1 MTQFKEVQCPLF
13 LRRFR
18 RSKLISILCEGQ
30 PETHIL
36 LSSSIEEREKKIDN
50 VCNNYENCKHYQN
63 YE

>member
-1 MTQFKEVQCPLF
+1 MTVFKEVNCPLF

-18 RSKLISILCEGQ
+18 RGKLISILCEGQ

-36 LSSSIEEREKKIDN
+36 LSFSVEEREKKIEN
-50 VCNNYENCKHYQN
+50 VCNNYEKCKHYQN